1 MCREYGISLNL
12 EKWAFMVFLG
22 MVLGFIVSKKG
33 KLIDPKKVQAI
44 VNMPPPK
51 NPKWIQIFNGM
62 AQFYRCFI
70 KNFVAIITPIIK
82 LTKKTK
88 TFLWTKEC

>member
-51 NPKWIQIFNGM
+51 NPK
-62 AQFYRCFI
+62 
-70 KNFVAIITPIIK
+70 
-82 LTKKTK
+82 
-88 TFLWTKEC
+88 